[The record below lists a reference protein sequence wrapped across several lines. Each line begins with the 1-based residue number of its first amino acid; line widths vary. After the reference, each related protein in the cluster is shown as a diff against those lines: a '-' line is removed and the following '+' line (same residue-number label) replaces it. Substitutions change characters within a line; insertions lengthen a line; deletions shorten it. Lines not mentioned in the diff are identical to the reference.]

1 MTDSNHTMVAPSED
15 YDPITFSVI
24 LSRFDA
30 IVEEMTRVL
39 EKSAWTSILA
49 LAHDYSC
56 AIYDAVPRQVS
67 MYDALPIHTASLH
80 LAVKEIA
87 DSQGDLRSIL
97 IVEDPSRPLE
107 PGAQVS
113 GAVKIVEDS

>member
-1 MTDSNHTMVAPSED
+1 MSEVNGAAVEARED

-56 AIYDAVPRQVS
+56 AIYDAVPRQVRC
-67 MYDALPIHTASLH
+67 TTRC
-80 LAVKEIA
+80 
-87 DSQGDLRSIL
+87 RST
-97 IVEDPSRPLE
+97 PPRCTSR
-107 PGAQVS
+107 
-113 GAVKIVEDS
+113 

>member
-1 MTDSNHTMVAPSED
+1 MLHRPPGHHDPAGVSTNGSTGVSPG

-30 IVEEMTRVL
+30 IVNEMTRVL

-56 AIYDAVPRQVS
+56 GIYDAKARQVS
-67 MYDALPIHTASLH
+67 MFDALPIHTTSLH
-80 LAVKEIA
+80 IAVQEIA
-87 DSQGDLRSIL
+87 GAFEGEINPGDVFLF
-97 IVEDPSRPLE
+97 
-107 PGAQVS
+107 
-113 GAVKIVEDS
+113 